1 MVMKRIFV
9 LSFILLA
16 LSLDAVAQNHY
27 RNYKT
32 YPHVSAPLSAVSLV
46 HSDTNIYFFQTNRK
60 EFSVTPINPANLLQ
74 AGTPKYAT
82 QVQRFMMKGVFE
94 DSNGKCIIFGRKHLT
109 PTTSNPAFA
118 IVDLTSNY
126 IDYYAFPLEFNELV
140 QGCLGYDANGAEIY
154 MFVLDNGQL
163 MAVDL
168 SNGFFGRIVPLSG
181 EHYTDISWDHS
192 NHCFIAT
199 GTLAS
204 GQTHP
209 GIIVDIFE
217 FDAQDAMA
225 GLASAVNHVIQY
237 FVDNLF
243 INDVAEHQSLHTVLD
258 DNNLLLYRD
267 LRVVKQDVVWLTR
280 IVDYESINYS
290 IAESYFYFIPTQKLY
305 ALDMLY
311 DHYHQRLNFLGE
323 LIYCTAYNSQ
333 IFAQVDPFDLASG
346 MNIKQLGGGFAIP
359 TPCPSMMDAS
369 INIYGSY
376 LSMNNLA
383 LDPFHPCVP
392 TLIAGADSLSGI
404 GVLTETYDIYD
415 SHECDFPLAIDI
427 KPASPQI
434 LPYTLTDSIGEFV
447 TTWVTSLLVD
457 ENVAVTTLCEDQ
469 GDCPTLR
476 QDSPLTKSLIDSEP
490 YIILEN
496 DRQFVCHNFNGNIQF
511 SLYDLL
517 GKTIVSGT
525 TKNGLLNPLPF
536 LHGVFILQATDS
548 KGCQAAK
555 KVFIIP

>member
-1 MVMKRIFV
+1 M
-9 LSFILLA
+9 LA

-46 HSDTNIYFFQTNRK
+46 HSDTIIYFFQTDQK
-60 EFSVTPINPANLLQ
+60 EFSVTPIDPANLLQ
-74 AGTPKYAT
+74 TGTPKYAT
-82 QVQRFMMKGVFE
+82 QIQRFMMKGVFE
-94 DSNGKCIIFGRKHLT
+94 DSNGNCIIFGRKHLT

-181 EHYTDISWDHS
+181 EHYTDISWDHN

-209 GIIVDIFE
+209 GIIVDLFE

-267 LRVVKQDVVWLTR
+267 LRVVKQDIVWLTR
-280 IVDYESINYS
+280 IVDYESINHS
-290 IAESYFYFIPTQKLY
+290 IVESYFYFIPTQKLY

-311 DHYHQRLNFLGE
+311 DHCRQRFNFLGK

-346 MNIKQLGGGFAIP
+346 MNVKQLGGGFAIP

-383 LDPFHPCVP
+383 LDPFHSCVP

-415 SHECDFPLAIDI
+415 SYECDFPLAIDV

-434 LPYTLTDSIGEFV
+434 LPYTLTDSIGEFEL
-447 TTWVTSLLVD
+447 TTWVSSLLFD
-457 ENVAVTTLCEDQ
+457 ENVTESTLCEDP
-469 GDCPTLR
+469 GECLAFR
-476 QDSPLTKSLIDSEP
+476 QDTTLAKSLLLGTKP
-490 YIILEN
+490 CFILEN
-496 DRQFVCHNFNGNIQF
+496 NREFTCLHFEGNIQYT
-511 SLYDLL
+511 LYDLL
-517 GKTIVSGT
+517 GKAIFSGNT
-525 TKNGLLNPLPF
+525 SNGLVNSLPH
-536 LHGVFILQATDS
+536 LHGVFLLQATDS
-548 KGCQAAK
+548 KGQQALK
-555 KVFIIP
+555 KMFIIP